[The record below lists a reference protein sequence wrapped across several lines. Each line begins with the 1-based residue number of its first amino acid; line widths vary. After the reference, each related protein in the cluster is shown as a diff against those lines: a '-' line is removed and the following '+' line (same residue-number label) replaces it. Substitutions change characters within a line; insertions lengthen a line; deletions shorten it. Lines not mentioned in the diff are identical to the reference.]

1 MSRQPLSPAGFLGYA
16 ALVGAAAL
24 GVLVA
29 TGVPGAA
36 ADTGLP
42 VPTVPVPTL
51 PATPSVPL
59 PTDSG
64 GAAGDGS
71 SNTSGSGGST
81 TRADSSTATAGSG
94 VRSPAAVE
102 GAIVLTGGAVS
113 IPVTSVQAPARLV
126 IDWVSLSPTAIRA
139 AGQPVRAAFRVSD
152 SRGYVVRDAVL
163 DVRSL
168 PAGRIGTAV
177 IRPTGVDGVVRFWL
191 RPTKLLS
198 IRRGTRLTI
207 LVRAYQ
213 PAGKPSGGIAAL
225 RIVSLP
231 ISPR

>member
-1 MSRQPLSPAGFLGYA
+1 MSRQPLSPAGFLGSA

-29 TGVPGAA
+29 MGVSGAA

-42 VPTVPVPTL
+42 LPTVPVPTL
-51 PATPSVPL
+51 PVTPPVAL

-64 GAAGDGS
+64 GGAAGDGGS
-71 SNTSGSGGST
+71 TTSGSGGST
-81 TRADSSTATAGSG
+81 RRADSSTDTAGSG
-94 VRSPAAVE
+94 VRAPASVE

-113 IPVTSVQAPARLV
+113 IPATSVQAPARLV

-177 IRPTGVDGVVRFWL
+177 IRPTGIDGVVRFWL
-191 RPTKLLS
+191 RPKKLLAM
-198 IRRGTRLTI
+198 RRGTRLTI

-213 PAGKPSGGIAAL
+213 PAGKPSGGVAAL
-225 RIVSLP
+225 RIV
-231 ISPR
+231 